1 MSTTAD
7 SGKSGAHS
15 GTGQRAGRPPAD
27 PASVIDAV
35 IKTVRL
41 RAGGF
46 IVTIYG
52 DVVEPRGGHLWIGNL
67 IETCASVG
75 ISESLVRTAVSRLV
89 AADRLSGEREGRRSY
104 YRLSE
109 AAQTEFL
116 LAASRIF
123 GRRARQDWCFI
134 WLDDTGHEPAL
145 AHLELA
151 GFRRLAPNWFLGP
164 QAHLP
169 PHIHSVVFD
178 AQTQAPRAMLQ
189 AMAATHW
196 DLAPLAE
203 AYQAFVDGFAPV
215 LQRLRDSEDFSPCHM
230 LQLRLLLVHQFRQV
244 ALRDPDLPDQALPD
258 GWIGHR
264 ARAVFAEL
272 YRALSGGADAYVS
285 QHFVSARGPLPAK
298 TPMIERRLELLA
310 G

>member
-1 MSTTAD
+1 MPGNLID
-7 SGKSGAHS
+7 SIIKS
-15 GTGQRAGRPPAD
+15 
-27 PASVIDAV
+27 I
-35 IKTVRL
+35 RL
-41 RAGGF
+41 KAGGF

-67 IETCASVG
+67 IESCASVG

-89 AADRLSGEREGRRSY
+89 AADRLNGERDGRRSY
-104 YRLSE
+104 YRLSD

-116 LAASRIF
+116 LAASRIY
-123 GRRARQDWCFI
+123 GRRPRPDWCFI
-134 WLDDTGHEPAL
+134 WLADTGHEPAL

-151 GFRRLAPNWFLGP
+151 GFRRLASHWFLGP
-164 QAHLP
+164 QGHLP
-169 PHIHSVVFD
+169 PHINAVMFD
-178 AQTQAPRAMLQ
+178 AKTQAPRAMLQ

-215 LQRLRDSEDFSPCHM
+215 LLRLGDSGDFSSCHM

-244 ALRDPDLPDQALPD
+244 ALRDPDVPDQALPD
-258 GWIGHR
+258 VWIGHR
-264 ARAVFAEL
+264 ARALFAEL
-272 YRALSGGADAYVS
+272 YRALSAGADAYVS
-285 QHFVSARGPLPAK
+285 QHFVSAGGPLPAK
-298 TPMIERRLELLA
+298 TAMIERRLELLA

>member
-1 MSTTAD
+1 M
-7 SGKSGAHS
+7 
-15 GTGQRAGRPPAD
+15 
-27 PASVIDAV
+27 IDHL
-35 IKTVRL
+35 IRSIRL
-41 RAGGF
+41 RAGSF

-89 AADRLSGEREGRRSY
+89 AADRLNGEREGRRSY
-104 YRLSE
+104 YRLSD

-116 LAASRIF
+116 LAATRIF

-134 WLDDTGHEPAL
+134 WLADTGHDTAL

-151 GFRRLAPNWFLGP
+151 GFRRLASHWFLGP

-169 PHIHSVVFD
+169 PQINAVVFD

-215 LQRLRDSEDFSPCHM
+215 LQRLGDSEDFLPCHM

-258 GWIGHR
+258 GWIGHH

-272 YRALSGGADAYVS
+272 YRALSAGADAYVS
-285 QHFVSARGPLPAK
+285 QHFVSARSPLPAK
-298 TPMIERRLELLA
+298 TAMIERRLELLA

>member
-1 MSTTAD
+1 MSKTTD
-7 SGKSGAHS
+7 SAKIA
-15 GTGQRAGRPPAD
+15 AGD
-27 PASVIDAV
+27 PASVIDAL
-35 IKTVRL
+35 IKTIRL

-89 AADRLSGEREGRRSY
+89 AGDRLKGEREGRRSY

-109 AAQTEFL
+109 TAQTEFL

-123 GRRARQDWCFI
+123 ERRARQDWCFV
-134 WLDDTGHEPAL
+134 WLAETGHEPAL
-145 AHLELA
+145 VHLELA
-151 GFRRLAPNWFLGP
+151 GFRRLAANWFLGP

-169 PHIHSVVFD
+169 PQAHAVVFD
-178 AQTQAPRAMLQ
+178 AQAQGPRAMLQ

-203 AYQAFVDGFAPV
+203 AYQLFVDSFGPV
-215 LQRLRDSEDFSPCHM
+215 QHRLGLSEDFSPYQM

-258 GWIGHR
+258 AWIGHR
-264 ARAVFAEL
+264 ARALFAEL
-272 YRALSGGADAYVS
+272 YRALSAGADAYVS
-285 QHFVSARGPLPAK
+285 KHFVSAQGALPAR
-298 TPMIERRLELLA
+298 TVMVERRLELLA